1 MKKRKE
7 LKKVLL
13 LQIVAYVA
21 LIIIIITDINIGM
34 QSNKIKKLTYSLLA
48 KESVS
53 YANEVYSW
61 WNSIEERV
69 GQTGQVLKNSPE
81 LSDEDALAL
90 LLKLTAED
98 PDSQDIY
105 IGNGQTNTFLDG
117 SGWIPDD
124 SYVFTDRGWYVG
136 ALEKN
141 GEIYTSEPYVDAST
155 GKTCLACAV
164 EIRDGVVLSSDIN
177 FDKVSERL
185 NDFKSSSDDAT
196 FYIINKE
203 TKDIL
208 VSNADGVVG
217 DKVNE
222 SQNPVM
228 QGLDK
233 VFADLNTTNAINED
247 KVKTAGTSAGKML
260 YTSTEITDTAWVV
273 VSAVPYSFVVSSV
286 INAVIATF
294 IVSAVL
300 LAILSLVLYSVI
312 SRSLKPVSKVT
323 QSITEISTGDF
334 TVTLVPKGNNEITTL
349 SESLN
354 EYIQKMRSMLL
365 NLANVSNDMNES
377 AGECFDITQTLSSSN
392 QTQSESIEQLNYAL
406 SSMDK
411 SIDEVAQATSQ
422 LAETSNELTEY
433 AENVRNLCSETME
446 SSTTGRKAM
455 SNMTNDVR
463 KLDETFTDLIEI
475 ISATAKSVEE
485 INEITN
491 VINAITE
498 QTNLLSLNASIE
510 AARAGEMGRGFAVV
524 ASEVGAL
531 ANQSNEAT
539 ETICRLV
546 ESVTK
551 NISEISKKSEE
562 CIEDMK
568 ACLNGV
574 ESANSSFDTIYED
587 ITKATDGIMEI
598 TNGIGKINDVAT
610 NNAAVTE
617 EQAST
622 INEILGLSD
631 RIVEES
637 NKVSAETE
645 NITNISQNLNQIS
658 QTIKSDLAQY
668 EL

>member
-1 MKKRKE
+1 MKKRTE

-13 LQIVAYVA
+13 LQIVAYVT
-21 LIIIIITDINIGM
+21 LIILIITAINIRM
-34 QSNKIKKLTYSLLA
+34 QSAKIKELTYSLLA

-53 YANEVYSW
+53 YAKEVYNW

-69 GQTGQVLKNSPE
+69 NQTAQVLKNSPE
-81 LSDEDALAL
+81 LSYDDALAL

-105 IGNGQTNTFLDG
+105 IGYGDTNTFLDG
-117 SGWIPDD
+117 SGWTPDD
-124 SYVFTDRGWYVG
+124 TFVFTDRGWYIG

-141 GEIYTSEPYVDAST
+141 GEIFTSEPYVDAST
-155 GKTCLACAV
+155 GKTCLACA
-164 EIRDGVVLSSDIN
+164 IKLRDGVVLSSDIN

-185 NDFKSSSDDAT
+185 NDFKSSSDKAT

-203 TKDIL
+203 TRDIL
-208 VSNADGVVG
+208 VSNVDGVVG
-217 DKVNE
+217 EKVNE
-222 SQNPVM
+222 SQNPVL
-228 QGLDK
+228 QGLNK
-233 VFADLNTTNAINED
+233 VFDELNTENAIDVD
-247 KVKTAGTSAGKML
+247 KVKTAKTAAGKMM
-260 YTSTEITDTAWVV
+260 YTSTEITDTSWVV
-273 VSAVPYSFVVSSV
+273 VSAVPYSFVAGS
-286 INAVIATF
+286 INNTVLTTF
-294 IVSAVL
+294 IFSAVL
-300 LAILSLVLYSVI
+300 LGIISLILYSVI
-312 SRSLKPVSKVT
+312 SRMLKPVSKVT
-323 QSITEISTGDF
+323 QSIADISTGDF

-354 EYIQKMRSMLL
+354 EYISKMRSMLL
-365 NLANVSNDMNES
+365 DLANVSNDMSTS
-377 AGECFDITQTLSSSN
+377 AGECFDITKSLSSSN
-392 QTQSESIEQLNYAL
+392 QMQSESIEQLNQAL
-406 SSMDK
+406 GSMDQ
-411 SIDEVAQATSQ
+411 SIDEVARAASQ
-422 LAETSNELTEY
+422 LAETSTELTSY

-446 SSTTGRKAM
+446 SSANGRQAM
-455 SNMTNDVR
+455 SNMTNDVQ
-463 KLDETFTDLIEI
+463 KLNETITDLSGI

-485 INEITN
+485 INAITD
-491 VINAITE
+491 VINAISE

-531 ANQSNEAT
+531 AKQSNEAT
-539 ETICRLV
+539 ETIRRLV
-546 ESVTK
+546 ESVTG
-551 NISEISKKSEE
+551 NIKEISAKSEH
-562 CIEDMK
+562 CIDDMK

-574 ESANSSFDTIYED
+574 ESANSSFDTIYSD
-587 ITKATDGIMEI
+587 ITKATDGIIEI

-610 NNAAVTE
+610 NNAATTE

-637 NKVSAETE
+637 NRVSAETE
-645 NITNISQNLNQIS
+645 NITNISENLNQIS

>member
-21 LIIIIITDINIGM
+21 LIIIIITAINIGM

-69 GQTGQVLKNSPE
+69 NQTGQVLKNSPE

-185 NDFKSSSDDAT
+185 HDFKSSSDDAT

-233 VFADLNTTNAINED
+233 VFADLNTSNAINED
-247 KVKTAGTSAGKML
+247 
-260 YTSTEITDTAWVV
+260 
-273 VSAVPYSFVVSSV
+273 
-286 INAVIATF
+286 
-294 IVSAVL
+294 
-300 LAILSLVLYSVI
+300 
-312 SRSLKPVSKVT
+312 R
-323 QSITEISTGDF
+323 
-334 TVTLVPKGNNEITTL
+334 
-349 SESLN
+349 
-354 EYIQKMRSMLL
+354 
-365 NLANVSNDMNES
+365 
-377 AGECFDITQTLSSSN
+377 
-392 QTQSESIEQLNYAL
+392 
-406 SSMDK
+406 
-411 SIDEVAQATSQ
+411 
-422 LAETSNELTEY
+422 
-433 AENVRNLCSETME
+433 
-446 SSTTGRKAM
+446 
-455 SNMTNDVR
+455 
-463 KLDETFTDLIEI
+463 
-475 ISATAKSVEE
+475 
-485 INEITN
+485 
-491 VINAITE
+491 
-498 QTNLLSLNASIE
+498 
-510 AARAGEMGRGFAVV
+510 
-524 ASEVGAL
+524 
-531 ANQSNEAT
+531 
-539 ETICRLV
+539 
-546 ESVTK
+546 
-551 NISEISKKSEE
+551 
-562 CIEDMK
+562 
-568 ACLNGV
+568 
-574 ESANSSFDTIYED
+574 
-587 ITKATDGIMEI
+587 
-598 TNGIGKINDVAT
+598 
-610 NNAAVTE
+610 
-617 EQAST
+617 
-622 INEILGLSD
+622 
-631 RIVEES
+631 
-637 NKVSAETE
+637 
-645 NITNISQNLNQIS
+645 
-658 QTIKSDLAQY
+658 
-668 EL
+668 